1 MRRDWY
7 SLEKDYIE
15 RLAAE
20 MIKQVG
26 NRFKFNP
33 VIINYHIVG
42 KFGGKIIG
50 KLCFICQT
58 FILQYFIRGVV
69 VGGASGDYT
78 FQRCTHSCHLHF
90 TKCTKRMTNFPI

>member
-20 MIKQVG
+20 MTKQVG

-33 VIINYHIVG
+33 VIIMYHIVG
-42 KFGGKIIG
+42 KFGGRKIG
-50 KLCFICQT
+50 KSCFICQT
-58 FILQYFIRGVV
+58 FILQCFIWGVVV
-69 VGGASGDYT
+69 VGGANGVW
-78 FQRCTHSCHLHF
+78 
-90 TKCTKRMTNFPI
+90 